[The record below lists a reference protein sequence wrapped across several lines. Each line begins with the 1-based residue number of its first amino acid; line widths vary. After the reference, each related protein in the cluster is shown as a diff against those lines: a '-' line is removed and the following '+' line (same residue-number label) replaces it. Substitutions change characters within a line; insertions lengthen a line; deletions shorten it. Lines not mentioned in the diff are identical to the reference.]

1 MIMMHGYC
9 SWNIINDF
17 FKCLRFFKGFLN
29 AILRILSHLQEHF
42 KKTHTHTHSLDCFFF
57 FSKNHGKSVS
67 FNHLF
72 LQFNSKIVDFI
83 FANSSYLKQFVEFYF
98 VKKNS
103 AKIYIILNIYSVK
116 IYSVKAIQRS

>member
-29 AILRILSHLQEHF
+29 AILRIPSHLQEHLK

-57 FSKNHGKSVS
+57 LEKSWEKC
-67 FNHLF
+67 F
-72 LQFNSKIVDFI
+72 L
-83 FANSSYLKQFVEFYF
+83 
-98 VKKNS
+98 
-103 AKIYIILNIYSVK
+103 
-116 IYSVKAIQRS
+116 